1 MREENITRYS
11 VLEAELD
18 EATGETTPDTL
29 LAVLDQ
35 LVGEECYIIQ
45 IPFAERMEEIRDE

>member
-29 LAVLDQ
+29 SAVLDQ
-35 LVGEECYIIQ
+35 LAGEECYIIQ
-45 IPFAERMEEIRDE
+45 IPFAERMEEIKDE

>member
-18 EATGETTPDTL
+18 EAVGETTPDTL
-29 LAVLDQ
+29 SAVLDQ
-35 LVGEECYIIQ
+35 LAGEECYIIQ